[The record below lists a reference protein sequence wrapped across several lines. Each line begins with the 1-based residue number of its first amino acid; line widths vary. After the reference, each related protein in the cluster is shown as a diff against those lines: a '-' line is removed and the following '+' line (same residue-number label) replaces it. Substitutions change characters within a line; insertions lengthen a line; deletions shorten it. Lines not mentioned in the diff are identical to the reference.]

1 MGFHGAKQ
9 WDLMRFHGEKSSFY
23 GIEIAKLLYFTRS
36 FVSFIYDKKKITV
49 ITNPIV
55 ITTRV

>member
-36 FVSFIYDKKKITV
+36 FVSFIYEKKITV